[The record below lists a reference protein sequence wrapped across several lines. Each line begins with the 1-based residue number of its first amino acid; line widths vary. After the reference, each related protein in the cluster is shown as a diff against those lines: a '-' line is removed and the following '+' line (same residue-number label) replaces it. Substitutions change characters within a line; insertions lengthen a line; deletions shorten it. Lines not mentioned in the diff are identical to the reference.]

1 MSGIVAEYD
10 LISGCKLGS
19 TEAGGTPISLAYTSD
34 ASLLVAVLQV
44 YPQEHVIPR
53 SLFSKY
59 ILADG
64 TADVLMVS
72 QLSSKIQ
79 GAACLALILNPW
91 QA

>member
-53 SLFSKY
+53 LSFSKY
-59 ILADG
+59 IFADG
-64 TADVLMVS
+64 TADLLKIS
-72 QLSSKIQ
+72 QLPSKIQ
-79 GAACLALILNPW
+79 NAVYHALILNP
-91 QA
+91 